1 MADPSPDAGLER
13 QTHLGRPAVVYAW
26 LGSIFCTSLIV
37 ADIVGVKLF
46 RIELPFTLPLLGWK
60 SFEHTCG
67 MLTFPVTFLL
77 TDLLNE
83 YFGKRAARRVVYI
96 GFAMG
101 LFVFVVLNISRMM
114 PHWDVPFNVNSDEFN
129 RVLGAGQ
136 VMFIAS
142 LCAYLASNL
151 IDIALFAAFKRA
163 TRGRY
168 VWLRATGSTLVSQL
182 IDSFIVTY
190 LAFGL
195 GRSLFNEPGDPPAMP
210 MHDVVKTA
218 LTGYV
223 LKFLIAVAI
232 TPLIYA
238 CRAAL
243 RDVAGLTPIPAEQA

>member
-1 MADPSPDAGLER
+1 MADPSPDAGPER
-13 QTHLGRPAVVYAW
+13 QARLGRPAVVYAW
-26 LGSIFCTSLIV
+26 LSAIFCTSLIV

-46 RIELPFTLPLLGWK
+46 RIDLPFTLPLLGWK

-83 YFGKRAARRVVYI
+83 YYGKRAARRVVYI

-101 LFVFVVLNISRMM
+101 LFVFTVLNISRAM
-114 PHWDVPFNVNSDEFN
+114 PHWDVPFNVDRGEFD
-129 RVLGAGQ
+129 RILGAGQ

-142 LCAYLASNL
+142 LCAYLSSNL
-151 IDIALFAAFKRA
+151 VDIAIFASFKRA
-163 TRGRY
+163 TRGRHI
-168 VWLRATGSTLVSQL
+168 WLRATGSTLVSQL

-195 GRSLFNEPGDPPAMP
+195 GRSFFSEPGDPPPMP
-210 MHDVVKTA
+210 AHEIINTA

-238 CRAAL
+238 GRAAL
-243 RDVAGLTPIPAEQA
+243 RDLAGLTPIPAEQA